1 MSVEEN
7 STIARFDCPTSEED
21 PLLKEAIGVSA
32 EQSGG
37 DTALF

>member
-7 STIARFDCPTSEED
+7 STVARSDCPTGEEY
-21 PLLKEAIGVSA
+21 LMLKKAIGVSA

>member
-1 MSVEEN
+1 MPFEEN
-7 STIARFDCPTSEED
+7 GIITRFDCPTSEED

-37 DTALF
+37 VTALL

>member
-7 STIARFDCPTSEED
+7 STIARSNCPTGEEY
-21 PLLKEAIGVSA
+21 LLLNEAIGVSA

-37 DTALF
+37 DATLF

>member
-7 STIARFDCPTSEED
+7 GTIARSDCPTGEED
-21 PLLKEAIGVSA
+21 SLLKEAIGVSV

-37 DTALF
+37 NSALL